1 VEVAAFVKYI
11 NMDNLEDKSTDELK
25 KYFEEL
31 NNNHLD
37 LKKRMLNAFD
47 LMKSMEEKGKE
58 VYNMLLK
65 RTGDTNG

>member
-1 VEVAAFVKYI
+1 MFVKHI

-47 LMKSMEEKGKE
+47 LMESMEEKGKE
-58 VYNMLLK
+58 VYNIILK
-65 RTGDTNG
+65 RTEGNNG

>member
-1 VEVAAFVKYI
+1 VAAFVKYI

>member
-1 VEVAAFVKYI
+1 
-11 NMDNLEDKSTDELK
+11 MDNLEDKSTDELK

>member
-1 VEVAAFVKYI
+1 
-11 NMDNLEDKSTDELK
+11 MDNLEDKSTDELK

-47 LMKSMEEKGKE
+47 LMKSMEERGKE
-58 VYNMLLK
+58 VYNIILK
-65 RTGDTNG
+65 RTEGNNG

>member
-1 VEVAAFVKYI
+1 VFVKNI

-37 LKKRMLNAFD
+37 LKKRMLIAFD
-47 LMKSMEEKGKE
+47 LMESMEKKGKK
-58 VYNMLLK
+58 VYNILLK
-65 RTGDTNG
+65 RTGDINGKV

>member
-1 VEVAAFVKYI
+1 ME
-11 NMDNLEDKSTDELK
+11 NLEDKSTDELK

-31 NNNHLD
+31 NDNHLD

-58 VYNMLLK
+58 VYNILLK
-65 RTGDTNG
+65 RTGT

>member
-1 VEVAAFVKYI
+1 MLVKNI
-11 NMDNLEDKSTDELK
+11 NMNNLEDKSTDELK

-47 LMKSMEEKGKE
+47 LMKSMEKKGEE
-58 VYNMLLK
+58 VYKILLK
-65 RTGDTNG
+65 RTGDLNE

>member
-1 VEVAAFVKYI
+1 
-11 NMDNLEDKSTDELK
+11 MDNLEDKSTDELK

-47 LMKSMEEKGKE
+47 LMESMEEKGKE
-58 VYNMLLK
+58 VYNIILK
-65 RTGDTNG
+65 RTEGNNG